1 MATILDSFVGLCIKK
16 VQGIV
21 MEEAILILGV
31 DEELKELQR
40 RMKQIQCFLHDAEQR
55 RIEEEA
61 VNNWLGELKNAIYDA
76 DDIIDMA
83 KFEGSK
89 LLVNHSSPSPL
100 PIKYISCCNLSVT
113 SCVRNVWTHRKIAL
127 QIRRV
132 NYNLQRISI
141 DKTFLALENVKATYR
156 VLAPSKR
163 HTSHLVEP
171 NLVGKEIKYATSRL
185 VEMILTHREEK
196 AFKVAIVG
204 TGGVGKTT
212 LAQNIYNDQRVK
224 GNFSKHA
231 WICVSQE
238 YSEVNLL
245 KELLR
250 NMGVHER
257 QGETVGELQSK
268 LASTI
273 KDESLFV
280 VLDDVWQSEV
290 WTNVV
295 RTPFHDA
302 AKATILVT
310 ARDELVVRRVG
321 AEHLHRVEMMST
333 DVGWELLWK
342 SMNIKEEKEVETL
355 QHIGTKI
362 VSKCGGLPLAI
373 KVIASVLA
381 TKEKTK
387 NTWEKVV
394 ESSAW
399 SMSKLPAELRGAL
412 YLSYD
417 DLPHNL
423 KQCFLYCA
431 LYVEG
436 QMMHRAD
443 LVRFWVAEG
452 FVEEQEGQLLE
463 DTAEEYYHELI
474 CRHLLEPD
482 PFYFD
487 HYRCKMHDLLRYLAQ
502 HLSREECYFDQLPL
516 EPTTW
521 SKLRRISIVNKT
533 DMLSSVVEKG
543 HCRVRTLMFCM
554 SPNIDSDVFM
564 RFPHLRVLDLT
575 GSIVQR
581 IPDSINSLIHLRL
594 LDLDATDISC
604 LPDSIGS
611 LTNLQILNLQR
622 CYALH
627 DLPMAITKLCS
638 LRRLGLDD
646 TPINQVPRGIS
657 KLSLL
662 NDLQGFP
669 VGHSYVNTRKQDGW
683 NLEELGHLSEM
694 KRLGMIRLE
703 NAMPRGT
710 SSLLDKKHLKFL
722 NLRCTTHTKES
733 YTMEDITNI
742 ENVFDELKPPCNLE
756 DLSIAGSF
764 GQRYPTW
771 LGADLS
777 SLKILRLIDCASW
790 AHLPAVGQLP
800 NLKCLKIMGASAVTK
815 IGPEFLC
822 DKTATP
828 RFLGTIAFPKLE
840 WLVIS
845 DMPNWEEWSFTEE
858 VVGASDG
865 KSCTENNKMV
875 LQVMPLLQKLE
886 LGDCPKLRALPQQL
900 AQATSLKWLHIERAQ
915 ALKVVEDLTF
925 LSDSLLLS
933 KCEGLERLSNLPQV
947 RTLYVSECPALRW
960 AQKLDC
966 VQQLWLSKDL
976 QMEFPLWLS
985 LLKQRYQQL
994 HGEEL
999 DLYTW

>member
-1 MATILDSFVGLCIKK
+1 MATILDSFVGFCIKK
-16 VQGIV
+16 VHDIV
-21 MEEAILILGV
+21 MEEAISILGV
-31 DEELKELQR
+31 DEELEELHR

-55 RIEEEA
+55 KIEEQA
-61 VNNWLGELKNAIYDA
+61 INNWLGELKDAIYDA

-89 LLVNHSSPSPL
+89 LLANQPL
-100 PIKYISCCNLSVT
+100 PSRLQIKSIFCCDHSVLSCIH
-113 SCVRNVWTHRKIAL
+113 NVQTRRKIAL
-127 QIRRV
+127 RIRRV
-132 NYNLQRISI
+132 NHKLQKISI
-141 DKTFLALENVKATYR
+141 DRTFLTLENVKATYR
-156 VLAPSKR
+156 VVAASKR

-185 VEMILTHREEK
+185 VELVLAHKEDK
-196 AFKVAIVG
+196 AYKLAIVG

-212 LAQNIYNDQRVK
+212 LAQSMYNDRRVK
-224 GNFSKHA
+224 GNFSKQA
-231 WICVSQE
+231 WLCVSQD

-250 NMGVHER
+250 NIGVHER

-268 LASTI
+268 LASAV
-273 KDESLFV
+273 KDESFFI

-290 WTNVV
+290 WLNVV
-295 RTPFHDA
+295 RTPFHSA
-302 AKATILVT
+302 AKTTILVT
-310 ARDELVVRRVG
+310 TRDELVAGKIG
-321 AEHLHRVEMMST
+321 ADHLHRVDMMST

-355 QHIGTKI
+355 KSMGIKI
-362 VSKCGGLPLAI
+362 VKKCGGLPLAI

-381 TKEKTK
+381 TKEKIE
-387 NTWEKVV
+387 NAWEKVLG
-394 ESSAW
+394 SSAW

-436 QMMHRAD
+436 LMMHRAD

-452 FVEEQEGQLLE
+452 FVEEQEGELLE

-474 CRHLLEPD
+474 YRNLLEPD

-487 HYRCKMHDLLRYLAQ
+487 HYRCKMHDLLRCLAQ

-516 EPTTW
+516 ETTTW
-521 SKLRRISIVNKT
+521 SKLRRISVVNKT
-533 DMLSSVVEKG
+533 DIVSSMVEG
-543 HCRVRTLMFCM
+543 HYKVRTLHFCM
-554 SPNIDSDVFM
+554 SPKIDSVVYM

-575 GSIVQR
+575 GSLVQR
-581 IPDSINSLIHLRL
+581 IPDSISSLIHLRL

-604 LPDSIGS
+604 LPESIGS
-611 LTNLQILNLQR
+611 LINLQILNLQR

-627 DLPMAITKLCS
+627 SLPMAIIKLCN

-646 TPINQVPRGIS
+646 TPINQVPTGIS
-657 KLSLL
+657 RLSLL

-669 VGHSYVNTRKQDGW
+669 VGHSFVSARMQDGW
-683 NLEELGHLSEM
+683 NLEELGHLLKM
-694 KRLGMIRLE
+694 KRLDMIKLE
-703 NAMPRGT
+703 NAIPCGT
-710 SSLLDKKHLKFL
+710 SSLLLDMKHLKFL

-733 YTMEDITNI
+733 YTEEDINNV
-742 ENVFDELKPPCNLE
+742 ENVFEELNPPCNLE

-771 LGADLS
+771 IGANLS
-777 SLKILRLIDCASW
+777 SLKILRLIDCTSW

-800 NLKCLKIMGASAVTK
+800 NLKCLKIMGASSVAK
-815 IGPEFLC
+815 IGPELLY
-822 DKTATP
+822 DKTANP
-828 RFLGTIAFPKLE
+828 WFLEAIAFPRLE

-845 DMPNWEEWSFTEE
+845 NMPNWEEWSFTEE
-858 VVGASDG
+858 IEASDG
-865 KSCTENNKMV
+865 MSCTENNRMP

-886 LGDCPKLRALPQQL
+886 LGDCPKLRALPLQL
-900 AQATSLKWLHIERAQ
+900 EQATSLKCLHIEGAHV
-915 ALKVVEDLTF
+915 LKVVEDLTS
-925 LSDSLLLS
+925 LSDSLLLN
-933 KCEGLERLSNLPQV
+933 KCEGLESLSNLPQV
-947 RTLYVSECPALRW
+947 RTLYVSDCPALR
-960 AQKLDC
+960 QTEKLEHL
-966 VQQLWLSKDL
+966 QQLWLSKDL
-976 QMEFPLWLS
+976 QMESPLWLS
-985 LLKQRYQQL
+985 LLKQR
-994 HGEEL
+994 H
-999 DLYTW
+999 